1 MNKDLLDGKDDVAQF
16 WDEKY
21 AIFNVDEE
29 VDGDLNLVD
38 QDIDLKDKK
47 ILIVAVGTGKEVVRA
62 ARMGAD
68 VYGIDISSKAVKNA
82 RAMLQ
87 LNSLDGTIIVGDG
100 AETAFESGFF
110 DMVWGSAVLHHLDHE
125 KFSKE
130 LDRILADDG
139 VAIWTDEPT
148 FFNPLLKFAYE
159 TLFGKGRIGRRK
171 KVLFFTRR
179 GDELEK
185 PIEQLDLAYYE
196 DVFVINKVP
205 CEFMFI
211 EKISHVVFPGNGK
224 MYELFGKIDSFLV
237 TCFPGLEKYSYEY
250 HFVYH
255 RK

>member
-68 VYGIDISSKAVKNA
+68 VYGIDISSNAVKNA

-125 KFSKE
+125 
-130 LDRILADDG
+130 
-139 VAIWTDEPT
+139 T
-148 FFNPLLKFAYE
+148 LLISYLRYFLPDCQ
-159 TLFGKGRIGRRK
+159 TLS
-171 KVLFFTRR
+171 
-179 GDELEK
+179 
-185 PIEQLDLAYYE
+185 EQLAPVHGEYRVFEDL
-196 DVFVINKVP
+196 VK
-205 CEFMFI
+205 
-211 EKISHVVFPGNGK
+211 S
-224 MYELFGKIDSFLV
+224 
-237 TCFPGLEKYSYEY
+237 
-250 HFVYH
+250 
-255 RK
+255 